1 MPGQNEDQD
10 RPDPQSRTDRKN
22 ADVAGQGA
30 DKPAPPSQEGVERV
44 SIEEGPGAAP
54 EGGTKP
60 GDQGDQTDRRA
71 DKGQNR

>member
-10 RPDPQSRTDRKN
+10 RRDPQSRTDRES
-22 ADVAGQGA
+22 ADAASQGA
-30 DKPAPPSQEGVERV
+30 ARPVRPSQEGVERV
-44 SIEEGPGAAP
+44 STEEGPGAAP

-60 GDQGDQTDRRA
+60 GDQGEQT